1 MKTMRQSGKSFD
13 KQKRQLES
21 DKNAEI
27 DSLKRE
33 NQKLQHQINKLEQQL
48 SLRKAQ
54 RAKSMDKTLK
64 DEVQ

>member
-33 NQKLQHQINKLEQQL
+33 NQKLQYEINKLEQ
-48 SLRKAQ
+48 
-54 RAKSMDKTLK
+54 
-64 DEVQ
+64 